1 MSATP
6 LEPPV
11 SPPVLHPEHPLPDEP
26 LIVIV
31 PARRWELLNLREIV
45 EHGEL
50 LPHLAWRDI
59 TIRYKQSV
67 LGVLWAILQPLLTTV
82 ILILFFGRLPSLQAH
97 TGGVPYPLFAYAGLL
112 LWTFFSNAVITSGNS
127 LVVSANLISKV
138 YFPRAIIPAAAVLAA
153 LFDFFVASFV
163 LVGMLVFYRVPPTP
177 RLLLAPLM
185 LLMMAVLALG
195 TGMWMAALNVRYRDI
210 RHAMPFGV
218 QLLLFVSA
226 VIYPSTMITG
236 NARRLMLLNP
246 IAVFIEGFRAAVFG
260 KPLDWT
266 AVGIACA
273 ASFALLAIAA
283 FSFQRLESTFADIV

>member
-1 MSATP
+1 MSTTP

-11 SPPVLHPEHPLPDEP
+11 SPLVPHPEHPLPDEP
-26 LIVIV
+26 LIVIE
-31 PARRWELLNLREIV
+31 PARRWALLNLREIL
-45 EHGEL
+45 EHFEI

-59 TIRYKQSV
+59 AVRYKQSV
-67 LGVLWAILQPLLTTV
+67 LGVLWAILQPLLTTL
-82 ILILFFGRLPSLQAH
+82 ILILFFGKLPNLQVH

-138 YFPRAIIPAAAVLAA
+138 YFPRAIIPAAAIAAA

-163 LVGMLVFYRVPPTP
+163 LVGMLFFYRIAPTP
-177 RLLLAPLM
+177 RLLLAPFM
-185 LLMMAVLALG
+185 LLMMVVLALG

-210 RHAMPFGV
+210 RHAMPFLV

-236 NARRLMLLNP
+236 NARRLLLLNP
-246 IAVFIEGFRAAVFG
+246 IAVFVEGFRAALFG
-260 KPLDWT
+260 LPLNWT

-273 ASFALLAIAA
+273 VSFALLAIAA
-283 FSFQRLESTFADIV
+283 FSFQRLESTFADVV